1 MNQTPNEHPDDIL
14 DLDLPEGEHENP
26 VCPKC
31 GHERTETAAECVKC
45 GVVFAKLERP
55 PRPPGPSV
63 QPDPFPE
70 KPPFFS
76 RKNMSEL
83 LLHVNPE
90 SGMPALIGRFLLLL
104 LLMIWALRFL
114 SAPIAENAAGNSFLH
129 LINLPFHEAGHIIF
143 RPFGRFMTSLGGSL
157 FQLIVPMTC
166 CMVLLLKTRDT
177 FGAAVCFWWFGEN
190 FLDLAPYINDARALV
205 LPLVGGNTGRFSPY
219 GFHDWQFILTESG
232 LLKYD
237 HAIATGAAWVGGITM
252 ITACCWGLVLVMKQY
267 PFIKHPHR
275 SF

>member
-26 VCPKC
+26 DCPKC
-31 GHERTETAAECVKC
+31 GHERDENATECAQC
-45 GVVFAKLERP
+45 GVIFAKLERP
-55 PRPPGPSV
+55 PRTSV
-63 QPDPFPE
+63 KSDPFPE

-76 RKNMSEL
+76 RKNMAEL
-83 LLHVNPE
+83 FLYVNPE
-90 SGMPALIGRFLLLL
+90 SGMPALVARLLLLL
-104 LLMIWALRFL
+104 LLMIWTVRFL

-129 LINLPFHEAGHIIF
+129 LINLPFHEAGHVVF
-143 RPFGRFMTSLGGSL
+143 RPFGRFITSLGGSL
-157 FQLIVPMTC
+157 GQLIVPVVC
-166 CMVLLLKTRDT
+166 CLVLLFKTRDT

-237 HAIATGAAWVGGITM
+237 HAIATGAAWVGGIIM
-252 ITACCWGLVLVMKQY
+252 ITACCWGLILVMKQY
-267 PFIKHPHR
+267 QFIKDSIRP
-275 SF
+275 F